1 MLRIY
6 IEVKVLF
13 KVFLVNFPA
22 KLEFR
27 HDQLL
32 SSVVILGLYHVV
44 IYGVLNVGL
53 GNQQLILV
61 IGKDV
66 P

>member
-1 MLRIY
+1 MLRQ
-6 IEVKVLF
+6 
-13 KVFLVNFPA
+13 KVFDRSACPA